1 MHAQAPRRGISLSF
15 VLLLATTLARFADAA
30 LEVRAYIDAD
40 NNPATGC
47 SALTASGPVGGM
59 DQVLVATVDTGV
71 NPHVIAALSRQV
83 CSLGAFGAPILM
95 AAPFPAP
102 WGAGDRNGG
111 DAADVIEL
119 YVPRT
124 ALPNAYTVRLAFA
137 TAQGGD
143 ADALLTAGGGA
154 GDPPILFQLGEPV
167 PALSTVA
174 AILLALLL
182 AAGGALLSRRP
193 GAVFLALVLLV
204 GAVGVAWAA
213 VVLDGNP
220 ADWEAMSCCAHD
232 PVGDA
237 GAGAD
242 IAAAHVCV
250 EGDVVYLR
258 LDAGRNAA
266 PLAVDDQVAT
276 DEEAVLNGSVFAANP
291 TSPDTDADLD
301 SLTVAAVNGSA
312 GAVGVATTLASGAVV
327 TVGADGAFT
336 YDPNGAFASLCPG
349 GTATDSFTYT
359 VSDGHGGSGTA
370 TVTVTVTVNGLES
383 AAVDIETLVNGEDA
397 DLPPGPTVFAGT
409 TVQWTYVV
417 TNTGAEDLSQVS
429 VTDDRGVVVTCPKTA
444 LAPGESMT
452 CTATGTATVGQYAN
466 VGTSTGRTP
475 CAVTVSDTDPAH
487 YFGIHPAISLE
498 KLTNGVEADTPP
510 GPMILVGATVQW
522 TFVVTNTGDVRLAGV
537 SVTDNRGVAVTCPK
551 TALDPGESM
560 TCTGSGIAT
569 AGQYSNIGTA
579 SGTPAGGSAVTASD
593 PSHYYGPQGC
603 VPGYW
608 KNHTG
613 SWPPTGYS
621 PTQKVSTAFANV
633 TTYYPT
639 LGNATLLQALSF
651 SGGSGSEGAAE
662 ILLRAGVGAL
672 LNAAHPSVAYPRTT
686 AAVLADINAALLQSR
701 DPMLALA
708 AMLDADNN
716 RGCPLE
722 LSR

>member
-1 MHAQAPRRGISLSF
+1 MRASTPRRATGLVLASLVAAS
-15 VLLLATTLARFADAA
+15 LAADSATA
-30 LEVRAYIDAD
+30 LEVRTYFDLD
-40 NNPATGC
+40 NNATTGC
-47 SALTASGPVGGM
+47 AAVTAAGALTGM
-59 DQVLVATVDTGV
+59 ELLLVATVDTGV
-71 NPHVIAALSRQV
+71 NPHVVTALTRQV
-83 CSLGAFGAPILM
+83 CSGGVFGAAIPVDT
-95 AAPFPAP
+95 PYPSP
-102 WGAGDRNGG
+102 WGVGDRNGA
-111 DAADVIEL
+111 DDIDVIEL

-143 ADALLTAGGGA
+143 SDALVTAAGGA

-167 PALSTVA
+167 PALSVGA
-174 AILLALLL
+174 AVLLALLL

-242 IAAAHVCV
+242 ITAAHVCV

-276 DEEAVLNGSVFAANP
+276 DEEAVLNGSVLAANP

-327 TVGADGAFT
+327 TVRADGAFT

-359 VSDGHGGSGTA
+359 VSDGHGGSATA
-370 TVTVTVTVNGLES
+370 TVTVTVNGLES
-383 AAVDIETLVNGEDA
+383 AAVDIEKLVNGEDA

-409 TVQWTYVV
+409 SVQWTYVV
-417 TNTGAEDLSQVS
+417 ANTGAVDLSQVS

-475 CAVTVSDTDPAH
+475 CAVTVADTDPAH
-487 YFGIHPAISLE
+487 YFGVLAAITLE
-498 KLTNGVEADTPP
+498 KLTNGEDADLPP
-510 GPMILVGATVQW
+510 GPTILVGATVQW
-522 TFVVTNTGDVRLAGV
+522 TYVVTNTGDVRLAGV

-560 TCTGSGIAT
+560 TCTGSGIAN

-579 SGTPAGGSAVTASD
+579 TGTPAGGSVVTASD
-593 PSHYYGPQGC
+593 PSHYYGQAVGTQGC
-603 VPGYW
+603 TPAYW
-608 KNHTG
+608 KNHTDD
-613 SWPPTGYS
+613 WPPTGYS
-621 PTQKVSTAFANV
+621 PPQTVNTAFVNV

-651 SGGSGSEGAAE
+651 GGGPGSEGAAE

-708 AMLDADNN
+708 AALDADNN
-716 RGCPLE
+716 RGCPLN
-722 LSR
+722 